1 MAGPLTV
8 AVRHM
13 VSSKLNVP
21 YDMLDIKVRDKIDG
35 GREMAVAIGRNPED
49 VFFHDKVDAL
59 LMLGFNKDGSIWLT
73 EGESY
78 RHLKEIHAPQKRML
92 ETLTSGTDA
101 DHPLHPLQKH
111 IDVLL
116 NAENA
121 VRACI
126 ARIEDYYAHLREQ
139 GIDVYAL
146 LRRFA
151 PHA

>member
-1 MAGPLTV
+1 M
-8 AVRHM
+8 AVRQM
-13 VSSKLNVP
+13 VSSELNVP
-21 YDMLDIKVRDKIDG
+21 YDMMDIKVRDKTDG

-49 VFFHDKVDAL
+49 VFFYDKVDAL
-59 LMLGFNKDGSIWLT
+59 LMLGFNKDGSVWVT

-78 RHLKEIHAPQKRML
+78 RRLKEIHAPQKHML

-101 DHPLHPLQKH
+101 DHPMTQALQKN
-111 IDVLL
+111 IEVLL
-116 NAENA
+116 NAENE

-126 ARIEDYYAHLREQ
+126 ARIEDYYARLREQ